1 MSNPASISHH
11 IFGGYDDYICL
22 IVTSFNSE
30 NYRVIEHQR
39 IDNDE
44 IVEVFFKVSDSNN
57 YEFIEDKFDK
67 LS

>member
-1 MSNPASISHH
+1 MHTKTVIHK
-11 IFGGYDDYICL
+11 I
-22 IVTSFNSE
+22 SE